1 MYLVQQHK
9 TTSTRVNDQPVFAW
23 EPVPSPFGGE
33 VRMVRLERACEFA
46 QICVRKLQTKI
57 RIVREQDSRV
67 LAVYTADTL
76 RWCEG

>member
-9 TTSTRVNDQPVFAW
+9 TTGTRVNDQPALAW
-23 EPVPSPFGGE
+23 EPVQSPFGGE
-33 VRMVRLERACEFA
+33 VRMTRLERACEFA

-57 RIVREQDSRV
+57 RIVREHDSRV